1 MPVLTVHHA
10 VHGEVVLG
18 TGLLHRIGLEARCGT
33 FDPIEAQIFELFHL
47 LLVRSGTELDRL
59 LDLSTKGRV
68 LGEGKIGQ
76 GKGAGSGGKKLSTV
90 HPCITELAKEFVNS
104 VT

>member
-47 LLVRSGTELDRL
+47 LFVRGSTELNRF
-59 LDLSTKGRV
+59 LDLPAKGRV
-68 LGEGKIGQ
+68 LGEGKIRE
-76 GKGAGSGGKKLSTV
+76 GKGAGGGGKKLSTV
-90 HPCITELAKEFVNS
+90 HPCITELEKEFVNS

>member
-1 MPVLTVHHA
+1 MPVLTVNHA
-10 VHGEVVLG
+10 VHGEVQFCAC
-18 TGLLHRIGLEARCGT
+18 LLHRIRLETRCRT
-33 FDPIEAQIFELFHL
+33 LDPIEAEIFELFHL

-59 LDLSTKGRV
+59 LYLPTKGRV

-76 GKGAGSGGKKLSTV
+76 GKGAGSGGKKFSTV